1 MVALSMKSHV
11 NVRTVCGLLIEAF
24 LLSDD
29 MVLSNNNLWAQVMI
43 MVGYYVVGSISDI
56 CKKGQNKDMTEQ

>member
-11 NVRTVCGLLIEAF
+11 NVRTVCRLLIEAF
-24 LLSDD
+24 LLSDA

-43 MVGYYVVGSISDI
+43 MVGYYVVGSISDL
-56 CKKGQNKDMTEQ
+56 CKEGTK